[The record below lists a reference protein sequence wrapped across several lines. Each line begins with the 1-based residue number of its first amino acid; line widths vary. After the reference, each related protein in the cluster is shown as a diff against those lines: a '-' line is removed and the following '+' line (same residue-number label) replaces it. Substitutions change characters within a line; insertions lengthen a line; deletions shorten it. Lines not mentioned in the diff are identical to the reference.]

1 MGANRTGIC
10 EKVLVQIE
18 KVKEKKKHGREEID
32 PFIL

>member
-18 KVKEKKKHGREEID
+18 KVKEKKAWQRRN
-32 PFIL
+32 